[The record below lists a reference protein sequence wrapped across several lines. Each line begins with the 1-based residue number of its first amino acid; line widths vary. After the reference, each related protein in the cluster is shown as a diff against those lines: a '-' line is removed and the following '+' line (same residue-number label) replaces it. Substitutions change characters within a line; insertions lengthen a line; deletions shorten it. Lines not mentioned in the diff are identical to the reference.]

1 MVLPDGLTFEING
14 QIKVA
19 KGTLGETC
27 KIKVNGKKPNS
38 VLFYIIMTKSVL
50 FGVKGQMQRVILE
63 ISSENSFKTI
73 FVNDDKIEVFPD
85 VYMNGERANPDI
97 LIEDGSKIIIK
108 EKDMI
113 LIDVLNY
120 ITFDDKKVSSKLITK
135 INGEEANFTSPVK
148 DGDRVLIYYED
159 TPF

>member
-1 MVLPDGLTFEING
+1 
-14 QIKVA
+14 
-19 KGTLGETC
+19 
-27 KIKVNGKKPNS
+27 
-38 VLFYIIMTKSVL
+38 
-50 FGVKGQMQRVILE
+50 
-63 ISSENSFKTI
+63 
-73 FVNDDKIEVFPD
+73 
-85 VYMNGERANPDI
+85 MNGERANPDI